1 MTEQPRVLSEDIPES
16 PFWIPVLRFG
26 IAGVLMVFYLTVT
39 LHYQYTPD
47 DTYIYL
53 QYARNIAQGSGFAF
67 NAGTPSDGITGPA
80 WVLLIAAGTKVGLD
94 PFVVAKTFDVL
105 FASLSIIL
113 IQLVA
118 LHVTRN
124 RFVSFFAAVLL
135 GFDAWFLRWS
145 GSGMET
151 SLAVFL
157 VLMTTWNLLKR
168 DTALAAFTAGLLTLV
183 RPEGALYAAV
193 VFVKAWEMGRER
205 GTAGRTL
212 SYAVLFF
219 GIVVVPWLVYAAVTF
234 GSVVPNTLGAKTFE
248 ASSLVDSW
256 HAVVLS
262 AETLA
267 ASQLLTTLVLITGVI
282 IAVRRAGARAVWQDA
297 APVAVVIAVLL
308 GYAVL
313 GTKMISR
320 YILLLTPLVIV
331 YGLWAYQRIE
341 EYFRIPFRRTV
352 MILSA
357 AAVIATVQN
366 AAVFAVRAIPH
377 MVNFTR
383 GMEGCFRP
391 IAYWLRANAAPGS
404 VVLARDVGLIGYVS
418 ELTVYD
424 TPGLVTPML
433 RRAFAGRTDAE
444 AIAARAYEPVV
455 HPQYIVHRASTRE
468 TVRLPFLEPIMT
480 LEFPGLGIGTPAPVY
495 YTLYRVLQ

>member
-1 MTEQPRVLSEDIPES
+1 MLSEDIPES

-53 QYARNIAQGSGFAF
+53 QYARNIAQGDGFAF
-67 NAGTPSDGITGPA
+67 NAGSPSDGITGPA
-80 WVLLIAAGTKVGLD
+80 WVLLIAAGTRVGLD
-94 PFVVAKTFDVL
+94 PYVVAKTFDVL

-135 GFDAWFLRWS
+135 GFDAWFLRWA

-157 VLMTTWNLLKR
+157 VLMTTWNLQKR

-183 RPEGALYAAV
+183 RPEGALYAV
-193 VFVKAWEMGRER
+193 VVLAKAWEYGRER
-205 GTAGRTL
+205 GATARTL
-212 SYAVLFF
+212 SYAALFF
-219 GIVVVPWLVYAAVTF
+219 GVVVLPWFAYALATF
-234 GSVVPNTLGAKTFE
+234 GSVLPNTLGAKTFE

-256 HAVVLS
+256 RAVVRS
-262 AETLA
+262 AETLG
-267 ASQLLTTLVLITGVI
+267 ASQLLATLFLIAGVGL
-282 IAVRRAGARAVWQDA
+282 AVRREGLRAVWRDV
-297 APVAVVIAVLL
+297 APVAVVIAVLA
-308 GYAVL
+308 GYTIL

-331 YGLWAYQRIE
+331 YGLWGFQRIE

-352 MILSA
+352 VIL
-357 AAVIATVQN
+357 AVAGLITTVQN
-366 AAVFAVRAIPH
+366 AVVFAVRAIPH

-391 IAYWLRANAAPGS
+391 IAYWLQNNAEPGA
-404 VVLARDVGLIGYVS
+404 VVLARDVGLLGYVS
-418 ELTVYD
+418 GRTIYD
-424 TPGLVTPML
+424 TPGLVSPTL
-433 RRAFAGRTDAE
+433 RQAFAGRTDAE
-444 AIAARAYEPVV
+444 AVAARAYEPVV
-455 HPQYIVHRASTRE
+455 HPQYIVLRAPTRE
-468 TVRLPFLEPIMT
+468 TLPLSFLEPIMT
-480 LEFPGLGIGTPAPVY
+480 LEFPGLGIGAPEPVY
-495 YTLYRVLQ
+495 YTLYRVIG